1 MLLSSLL
8 ALAASLVPSTLAVF
22 ADDAYHVDYHYALL
36 GAPQQHAAFF
46 HQPRPD
52 SKASLLYAL
61 SDKLV
66 LGAVNPRDGA
76 AVWRQPL
83 SSSSTAVDG
92 FLRAGEN
99 QDTVIS
105 AVEGQ
110 VAAWDA
116 ADGKLAWS
124 SSFKGA
130 SVKDLEVL
138 ELADAS
144 AAASGT
150 KDVVVLFG
158 GSSSTAR
165 RLDGQTGEVK
175 WEFEDNSG
183 DVPFQISTS
192 ATAVYSISLH
202 STMLGGLKIKVTA
215 LNPLSGQKVDQYTL
229 SSESEVSTADDILF
243 VGANTA
249 SPLLAWTDK
258 SYKSLKVNIIGT
270 KGISTFSIENN
281 SGEEIQKVVLHAP
294 HSINSLPHFLV
305 HYQTASRHWAEV
317 YHADLKAGSISKA
330 YDLPKLAGQGA
341 FATSTTDANVYFTRI
356 TPEEVL
362 VVSSASHGILGRW
375 PVKNAVFDDSV
386 YPLHAV
392 SEVAVRDGSASAVR
406 STIYLSNGNWDLLRN
421 GELTWS
427 RPEVLSG
434 ALDAIWVDFPT
445 EESLAQEL
453 EIETHQSVLA
463 AYVHRVKRH
472 LKDLEHLPDFLQ
484 TLPNRFLPHDSASDV
499 LDKAQRDTFGLN
511 KPVVVATESGR
522 FLAVSGGSVI
532 WNHDVLE
539 LPHGQK
545 VEEVEL
551 EVNTK
556 GQIAAVFPQLSR
568 HVLLNATT
576 GHLIRSVPLKLAL
589 ELDAEEATSAPEEA
603 EFTYKIVDGEIKGF
617 WSGSEL
623 AWRFA
628 PTAGERIISVT
639 PRPADDPVASIG
651 KVLGDRRVL
660 YKYLNP
666 NLVLVSA
673 VADSTGVLSVYL
685 LDGVS
690 GALLWQATHEG
701 VDTTQTIAGAL
712 SENWVTYSFTL
723 GSSFE
728 VPSKGHQLVVA
739 EFFEST
745 LPNDRGPFGAASN
758 YSAIRPFAG
767 VVGESAK
774 PHVLS
779 QTYHIP
785 EPISHMAVT
794 QTAQGITSKW
804 LLVTLPQSNSIVGIP
819 RQILD
824 PRRPV
829 GRDPTPEEAAEGLM
843 RYTPVIEFNPAQYLN
858 HKREV
863 LGIKKVI
870 TSPALLEST
879 SLVFA
884 YGLDVFGTRV
894 SPSFAFDI
902 LGKGFNRLQLLAT
915 VAALFVGVLFVAP
928 LVRRKQINAR
938 WQIV

>member
-1 MLLSSLL
+1 M
-8 ALAASLVPSTLAVF
+8 TC
-22 ADDAYHVDYHYALL
+22 
-36 GAPQQHAAFF
+36 
-46 HQPRPD
+46 
-52 SKASLLYAL
+52 
-61 SDKLV
+61 
-66 LGAVNPRDGA
+66 
-76 AVWRQPL
+76 
-83 SSSSTAVDG
+83 
-92 FLRAGEN
+92 
-99 QDTVIS
+99 
-105 AVEGQ
+105 
-110 VAAWDA
+110 
-116 ADGKLAWS
+116 
-124 SSFKGA
+124 
-130 SVKDLEVL
+130 
-138 ELADAS
+138 
-144 AAASGT
+144 
-150 KDVVVLFG
+150 
-158 GSSSTAR
+158 
-165 RLDGQTGEVK
+165 
-175 WEFEDNSG
+175 SG
-183 DVPFQISTS
+183 DVPFQLSTS

-202 STMLGGLKIKVTA
+202 STMLGGLKAKITAINPVT
-215 LNPLSGQKVDQYTL
+215 GQKVDQYTL
-229 SSESEVSTADDILF
+229 SSESDISSIEDILF

-258 SYKSLKVNIIGT
+258 SFKSLKVNVIGT
-270 KGISTFSIENN
+270 KAVSAFNIENN

-305 HYQTASRHWAEV
+305 HYQTASSHWAEV

-356 TPEEVL
+356 TFEEVL
-362 VVSSASHGILGRW
+362 IVSSASHGILGRW
-375 PVKNAVFDDSV
+375 PIQRAASQEESLR
-386 YPLHAV
+386 PLHAV
-392 SEVAVRDGSASAVR
+392 SEVAVREGSASAVR
-406 STIYLSNGNWDLLRN
+406 TAVYLSGGTWDLLRN
-421 GELTWS
+421 GEPSWT
-427 RPEVLSG
+427 RPEVLAG
-434 ALDAIWVDFPT
+434 AIDAVWVDLPT
-445 EESLAQEL
+445 EESLAHEL
-453 EIETHQSVLA
+453 DIETHQSVLA
-463 AYVHRVKRH
+463 AYAHRVKRH

-484 TLPNRFLPHDSASDV
+484 TLAGRFLADDSTSEV

-522 FLAVSGGSVI
+522 FVAISGGSVA
-532 WNHDVLE
+532 WNQDVLE
-539 LPHGQK
+539 LPRGET
-545 VEEVEL
+545 VDEVEL
-551 EVNTK
+551 QVDAQ
-556 GQIAAVFPQLSR
+556 GQVAAIFPQLSR
-568 HVLLNATT
+568 HILLNATT
-576 GHLIRSVPLKLAL
+576 GNLIRSVPLKLAL
-589 ELDAEEATSAPEEA
+589 ELDAEQAASPQEKTDFS
-603 EFTYKIVDGEIKGF
+603 FKIVDGEIKGF
-617 WSGSEL
+617 WAESEL

-639 PRPADDPVASIG
+639 PRPVNDPVASIG

-666 NLVLVSA
+666 NLVLVTA

-690 GALLWQATHEG
+690 GALLWEASHEG
-701 VDTTQTIAGAL
+701 VDTTQTISGAL
-712 SENWVTYSFTL
+712 SENWLTYSFTL

-804 LLVTLPQSNSIVGIP
+804 LLVTLLQSNSIVGIP

-829 GRDPTPEEAAEGLM
+829 GRDPTADEAAEGLM
-843 RYTPVIEFNPAQYLN
+843 RYTPVIDFNPTQYLN

-863 LGIKKVI
+863 FGVKKVI

-884 YGLDVFGTRV
+884 YGHDVFGTRV
-894 SPSFAFDI
+894 SPSFSFDI
-902 LGKGFNRLQLLAT
+902 LGKGFNRLQMVAT

-928 LVRRKQINAR
+928 LVSLTLSSLRNV
-938 WQIV
+938 IVHDPFKH

>member
-1 MLLSSLL
+1 MLLPKVL
-8 ALAASLVPSTLAVF
+8 ALAASLVPATLAVF
-22 ADDAYHVDYHYALL
+22 ADDAYHVDYHFALL
-36 GAPQQHAAFF
+36 GAPRQHATFF

-52 SKASLLYAL
+52 SKASLLYTL

-66 LGAVNPRDGA
+66 LGAINPRDGA
-76 AVWRQPL
+76 VVWRQALAPG
-83 SSSSTAVDG
+83 SSSADG
-92 FLRAGEN
+92 RLRAGEN

-124 SSFKGA
+124 SIFKD
-130 SVKDLEVL
+130 VPVQDLEVL
-138 ELADAS
+138 ELPDAS
-144 AAASGT
+144 AAASGV

-158 GSSSTAR
+158 GSTSVVR
-165 RLDGQTGEVK
+165 RLDGQTGAVK

-183 DVPFQISTS
+183 DAPFQISTS
-192 ATAVYSISLH
+192 ATAVYSVSLH

-215 LNPLSGQKVDQYTL
+215 INPVTGHKFDQYTL
-229 SSESEVSTADDILF
+229 SSESDVSSTDDILF

-258 SYKSLKVNIIGT
+258 TFKALKVNILGT
-270 KGISTFSIENN
+270 KGVSTFSIENK
-281 SGEEIQKVVLHAP
+281 SGEELQKVVLHAP

-305 HYQTASRHWAEV
+305 HYQTASSHWAEV
-317 YHADLKAGSISKA
+317 YHADLKAGSVSKA
-330 YDLPKLAGQGA
+330 YDLPKLAGKGS

-356 TPEEVL
+356 TSEEII

-375 PVKNAVFDDSV
+375 PVKNAVFDGSS

-406 STIYLSNGNWDLLRN
+406 SAVYLSTGNWDLFRN
-421 GELTWS
+421 GDPTWS
-427 RPEVLSG
+427 RPEVLAG
-434 ALDAIWVDFPT
+434 TLEAIWIDLPG

-463 AYVHRVKRH
+463 AYVHRLKRH
-472 LKDLEHLPDFLQ
+472 IRDLEHLPEFLRA
-484 TLPNRFLPHDSASDV
+484 LPARFSAQDAATDV
-499 LDKAQRDTFGLN
+499 LDKARRDTFGLN

-522 FLAVSGGSVI
+522 FVAISGGVI
-532 WNHDVLE
+532 AWNHDILE
-539 LPHGQK
+539 LPLGEK

-551 EVNTK
+551 KVNSK
-556 GQIAAVFPQLSR
+556 GQIAAIFPQLSR

-576 GHLIRSVPLKLAL
+576 GDLIRSVPLNLAL
-589 ELDAEEATSAPEEA
+589 DLDRGEAASTQIEPD
-603 EFTYKIVDGEIKGF
+603 FTFKVVDGQIKGF

-623 AWRFA
+623 AWTFA
-628 PTAGERIISVT
+628 PATGERILSVT
-639 PRPADDPVASIG
+639 PRPANDPVASIG

-666 NLVLVSA
+666 NLVFVTA
-673 VADSTGVLSVYL
+673 VAEPGILSVYL
-685 LDGVS
+685 LDSVS
-690 GALLWQATHEG
+690 GALLWQASHEG
-701 VDTTQTIAGAL
+701 VDTTQNIATAL
-712 SENWVTYSFTL
+712 SENWLTYSFTL
-723 GSSFE
+723 GSLE
-728 VPSKGHQLVVA
+728 APSKGHQLVVA

-843 RYTPVIEFNPAQYLN
+843 RYAPVIEFNPAQYLN
-858 HKREV
+858 HQREV
-863 LGIKKVI
+863 LGIKSVI

-902 LGKGFNRLQLLAT
+902 LGKGFNRFQLLTT

>member
-1 MLLSSLL
+1 M
-8 ALAASLVPSTLAVF
+8 
-22 ADDAYHVDYHYALL
+22 
-36 GAPQQHAAFF
+36 
-46 HQPRPD
+46 
-52 SKASLLYAL
+52 
-61 SDKLV
+61 
-66 LGAVNPRDGA
+66 LGAVNPRDGSV
-76 AVWRQPL
+76 VWRQTLPDG
-83 SSSSTAVDG
+83 SSSADG
-92 FLRAGEN
+92 CLRAGEN
-99 QDTVIS
+99 QDTIVS
-105 AVEGQ
+105 AVDGQ

-116 ADGKLAWS
+116 ADGKLVWS
-124 SSFKGA
+124 TTFKDV

-144 AAASGT
+144 AAASGV

-158 GSSSTAR
+158 GSTSVVR
-165 RLDGQTGEVK
+165 RLDGQTGTVK

-183 DVPFQISTS
+183 DAPFQISSS
-192 ATAVYSISLH
+192 ATAVYSVSLH
-202 STMLGGLKIKVTA
+202 STMLGGLKLKVTA
-215 LNPLSGQKVDQYTL
+215 INPVTGQKIDQHTL
-229 SSESEVSTADDILF
+229 SSDSDVSSVDDILF

-258 SYKSLKVNIIGT
+258 AFKTLKVNIIGT
-270 KGISTFSIENN
+270 KGVSTFNIENS

-294 HSINSLPHFLV
+294 HNINSLPHFLV
-305 HYQTASRHWAEV
+305 HYQTAGSHWAEV
-317 YHADLKAGSISKA
+317 YHADLKASSISKA
-330 YDLPKLAGQGA
+330 YDLPKLAGKGA

-356 TPEEVL
+356 TAEEVI
-362 VVSSASHGILGRW
+362 VVSSASHGVLGRW
-375 PVKNAVFDDSV
+375 PIKNAVFDDSF

-392 SEVAVRDGSASAVR
+392 SEVAVREGSASAVR
-406 STIYLSNGNWDLLRN
+406 SAVYLSGGTWDLLRN
-421 GELTWS
+421 GDPTWT
-427 RPEVLSG
+427 RPEVLAG
-434 ALDAIWVDFPT
+434 ALEAIWVDLPG

-453 EIETHQSVLA
+453 EIETHQSILA

-472 LKDLEHLPDFLQ
+472 LRDLEHLPDFLQ
-484 TLPNRFLPHDSASDV
+484 TLPNRFLAQDSASDV
-499 LDKAQRDTFGLN
+499 LDKARRNTFGLN

-522 FLAVSGGSVI
+522 FLAVSGGSI
-532 WNHDVLE
+532 AWNNDILE
-539 LPHGQK
+539 LRSGEK

-551 EVNTK
+551 EVDAK
-556 GQIAAVFPQLSR
+556 GQIAAVFPQINR

-576 GHLIRSVPLKLAL
+576 GDLIRSVPLNLAL
-589 ELDAEEATSAPEEA
+589 ELDGEEATSTPEKSG
-603 EFTYKIVDGEIKGF
+603 FTFKVVDGEIKGF
-617 WSGSEL
+617 WSESEL

-628 PTAGERIISVT
+628 PAGGERILGVT
-639 PRPADDPVASIG
+639 PRPVNDPVASIG

-666 NLVLVSA
+666 NLVLVTA
-673 VADSTGVLSVYL
+673 VADPDILSVYL
-685 LDGVS
+685 LDTVS
-690 GALLWQATHEG
+690 GALLWQASHEG
-701 VDTTQTIAGAL
+701 VDTTQTIATAL
-712 SENWVTYSFTL
+712 SENWLTYSFTL
-723 GSSFE
+723 GSLE
-728 VPSKGHQLVVA
+728 TPSKGHQLVVA
-739 EFFEST
+739 EFFESD

-829 GRDPTPEEAAEGLM
+829 GRDPTAEEAAEGLM

-858 HKREV
+858 HQREV
-863 LGIKKVI
+863 LGVKKVI

-884 YGLDVFGTRV
+884 YGMDVFGTRV

-902 LGKGFNRLQLLAT
+902 LGKGFNRFQLLTT